1 MPAQPASSDK
11 SHHQNFI
18 PPAVRAQAQRAQEL
32 MEGKA
37 QPTPEEPVQGQQEGQ
52 VIEHEPQQPQ
62 RREAAPEPP
71 KAPPEPSQQ
80 EQKQPDY
87 EHLLSTEK
95 GRVQRFR
102 EDLRLAQEEI
112 QNLHRLLATTRAA
125 PPPQQEEAPSRLL
138 SAEEMEEW
146 KELLPIVE
154 KRAKELIAP
163 LQQDLNSKIEQVN
176 RQLQG
181 LGQATQV
188 DQRQR
193 MFDLLD
199 NNPAIQGWRD
209 INTDQEFLG
218 WLSHTDPY
226 TGQRRHDLLTM
237 AFESNSASRVAAF
250 FESFLREQGG
260 TPQPAPRQGSQPG
273 NGAAPPAKPSLETYA
288 APGKARTVAPPAAPA
303 RETISR
309 AQIDSF
315 FKDVVDGKYRGRDDE
330 KKRLEQ
336 EIFLAMNEGRI
347 T

>member
-1 MPAQPASSDK
+1 MLWSRLRHWPRSCRNRIVPMPAQPASSDK

-32 MEGKA
+32 MEGQA
-37 QPTPEEPVQGQQEGQ
+37 QPAPEEPTQGQQEGQ
-52 VIEHEPQQPQ
+52 VIEHESQQPQ
-62 RREAAPEPP
+62 RREAAPEPSR
-71 KAPPEPSQQ
+71 APSEPSQQ

-95 GRVQRFR
+95 GRGQRFR

-112 QNLHRLLATTRAA
+112 QTLHRLLATTRAA
-125 PPPQQEEAPSRLL
+125 PPAQQEEAPSRLL

-154 KRAKELIAP
+154 KRAKELITP
-163 LQQDLNSKIEQVN
+163 LQKELNDKIEQVN

-193 MFDLLD
+193 MYDILD
-199 NNPAIQGWRD
+199 NNPAIHGWREV
-209 INTDQEFLG
+209 NTDPAFVD
-218 WLSHTDPY
+218 WLSHIDVY

-250 FESFLREQGG
+250 FEAFLREQGG
-260 TPQPAPRQGSQPG
+260 TQQ
-273 NGAAPPAKPSLETYA
+273 
-288 APGKARTVAPPAAPA
+288 
-303 RETISR
+303 
-309 AQIDSF
+309 
-315 FKDVVDGKYRGRDDE
+315 
-330 KKRLEQ
+330 
-336 EIFLAMNEGRI
+336 
-347 T
+347 

>member
-1 MPAQPASSDK
+1 MPAQTASSQADK

-32 MEGKA
+32 MENKGQQA
-37 QPTPEEPVQGQQEGQ
+37 PQEPVEGQ
-52 VIEHEPQQPQ
+52 SPEPAPEPAPQ
-62 RREAAPEPP
+62 RQAAPEPP
-71 KAPPEPSQQ
+71 TPQQAPSPEPGPQPAPDELEHRLRS
-80 EQKQPDY
+80 EQ
-87 EHLLSTEK
+87 

-125 PPPQQEEAPSRLL
+125 PPAQQEEAPSRLL

-146 KELLPIVE
+146 KELLPIIE
-154 KRAKELIAP
+154 KRAKELISP
-163 LQQDLNSKIEQVN
+163 LQSELNSKIEQVN

-193 MFDLLD
+193 MFELLD
-199 NNPAIQGWRD
+199 NNPAIQGWRE
-209 INTDQEFLG
+209 INTDQAFLE
-218 WLSHTDPY
+218 WLSHIDVY

-250 FESFLREQGG
+250 FETFLREQGG
-260 TPQPAPRQGSQPG
+260 TQQPAPRQGSQPG
-273 NGAAPPAKPSLETYA
+273 NGAAPPAKPSLEAYA

-303 RETISR
+303 KEQISR
-309 AQIDSF
+309 AQIASF
-315 FKDVVDGKYRGRDDE
+315 YADVAAGKYRSREDE
-330 KKRLEQ
+330 KKQLEQ
-336 EIFLAMNEGRI
+336 EKIGRAHV
-347 T
+347 